1 MTRFATIALVVLSTA
16 VAGVAVAGQGPG
28 RLVEALDLNTEQA
41 ALVESFK
48 DEMQESRADA
58 KEAQKAF
65 RDAMKEEIASG
76 DPDVRKLKK
85 LVDAKV
91 EAQRAAAY
99 TAVESMSELSAM
111 LTDEQLPSAEG
122 LGERPVCRSPFTVLH
137 TCLEPFGPTERCR
150 SMEGLG

>member
-16 VAGVAVAGQGPG
+16 VAGVAVAGQGGPG
-28 RLVEALDLNTEQA
+28 RLIEALDLDSDQA

-48 DEMQESRADA
+48 DDMAESRSEA

-65 RDAMKEEIASG
+65 REGMKDEIGSG

-99 TAVESMSELSAM
+99 TAVESMSALSET
-111 LTDEQLPSAEG
+111 LTDDQLETLAELQEQRAERRS
-122 LGERPVCRSPFTVLH
+122 ERGGQGRGR
-137 TCLEPFGPTERCR
+137 GPR
-150 SMEGLG
+150 GGFDQ